1 MADENAS
8 KSAGNADFVQTAY
21 KANVMLRKQLWQLQ
35 PFQKFSLILQKQK
48 ARNYSVLFY
57 FLTKFLQTYKHF
69 AHKIL
74 KMQGF
79 VSENFESKNVFFCKT
94 QPYGCCK
101 RQLTKAIFWVC
112 FVPWDTATACVFF

>member
-1 MADENAS
+1 M
-8 KSAGNADFVQTAY
+8 QTAY
-21 KANVMLRKQLWQLQ
+21 KANAMLRKQLWQLQ

-57 FLTKFLQTYKHF
+57 FLTKFLQTYKRF

-94 QPYGCCK
+94 QQYCC
-101 RQLTKAIFWVC
+101 
-112 FVPWDTATACVFF
+112 

>member
-1 MADENAS
+1 M
-8 KSAGNADFVQTAY
+8 QTAY
-21 KANVMLRKQLWQLQ
+21 KANVMLRKQLLQLQ

-48 ARNYSVLFY
+48 ARNYCVLFLV
-57 FLTKFLQTYKHF
+57 LTKILQTYKRF

-94 QPYGCCK
+94 QPYCCCK
-101 RQLTKAIFWVC
+101 EQLTKAIFWVC
-112 FVPWDTATACVFF
+112 FAPWGTASACAFF